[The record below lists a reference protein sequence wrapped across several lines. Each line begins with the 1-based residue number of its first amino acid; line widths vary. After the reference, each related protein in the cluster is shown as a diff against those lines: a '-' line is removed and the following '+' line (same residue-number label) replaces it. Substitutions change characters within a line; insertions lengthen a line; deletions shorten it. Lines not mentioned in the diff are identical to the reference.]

1 MAEDSFTGK
10 ERELSRALVPGRNT
24 IPQILPPPQRIG
36 ASSLNQVHRQHCN
49 ISGFSETHKTRR
61 CSCINQST
69 SHLQAPHSLQSCHRR
84 STFVA
89 PPLDL
94 LLRRHTPGT
103 PGQGSSLRTFW
114 VYKWITFVVVNHLC
128 RLLVA
133 SNRLAR
139 LSGRQ
144 CIPPHDTQ
152 DHWRINLLTIM
163 IMLTITS
170 ATVTWVTTRAV
181 ALKTLWW

>member
-1 MAEDSFTGK
+1 M
-10 ERELSRALVPGRNT
+10 
-24 IPQILPPPQRIG
+24 
-36 ASSLNQVHRQHCN
+36 
-49 ISGFSETHKTRR
+49 
-61 CSCINQST
+61 
-69 SHLQAPHSLQSCHRR
+69 
-84 STFVA
+84 
-89 PPLDL
+89 
-94 LLRRHTPGT
+94 
-103 PGQGSSLRTFW
+103 
-114 VYKWITFVVVNHLC
+114 NHLC

-152 DHWRINLLTIM
+152 DHWHINLLIIM

-181 ALKTLWW
+181 ALKTIMMMTRRGKMASLVMRRRRMATTTVTTMG

>member
-84 STFVA
+84 STFVT

-114 VYKWITFVVVNHLC
+114 VYKWITFVVLNHLC

-170 ATVTWVTTRAV
+170 ATVTWVTV
-181 ALKTLWW
+181 ALTTLWW

>member
-10 ERELSRALVPGRNT
+10 ERELSRALVPGTNT

-49 ISGFSETHKTRR
+49 ISDFSETHKTRR

-114 VYKWITFVVVNHLC
+114 VHKWIICCFELPLQAPGCEQQAGKAVWSTMHSSP
-128 RLLVA
+128 RH
-133 SNRLAR
+133 SRPLAY
-139 LSGRQ
+139 
-144 CIPPHDTQ
+144 
-152 DHWRINLLTIM
+152 
-163 IMLTITS
+163 
-170 ATVTWVTTRAV
+170 
-181 ALKTLWW
+181 